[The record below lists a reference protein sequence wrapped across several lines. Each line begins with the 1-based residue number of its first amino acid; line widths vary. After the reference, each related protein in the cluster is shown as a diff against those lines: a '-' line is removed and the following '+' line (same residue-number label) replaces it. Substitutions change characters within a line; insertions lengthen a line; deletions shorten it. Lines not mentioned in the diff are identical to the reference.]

1 MGVQLAHLLLSNR
14 AKLEDVGLEAGAES
28 AHTIVGFLLGSSDI
42 LHSSGKAL
50 ILQYFCCCEC
60 SIHARGGVCD
70 GSIGICTVLGHA
82 GADLVELGCSLG
94 SDLLDLV
101 VGILTEL
108 LIHGFSLGSKL
119 RATLASLFLHISH
132 LLVEGVHCIVEIVTS
147 LICIL
152 LDLCSISSDVLVS
165 LLDPGVGGRVES
177 GKCTLLGKHSEGK
190 LLCTFLLVLAH
201 NLAGL
206 LGASNGL
213 LVAPALQGS
222 NTSKLALGAA
232 HSCLKIILG
241 NLGVN
246 SHLCQKHGL
255 HLLTSSSIQLHV
267 LGHLLS
273 DCRDVRLAGHDLLGD
288 VGLHLVKE
296 GEKSLAT
303 LLALLQ
309 SVWSL
314 GVQETSLHH
323 IRGVDRPRMIHIL
336 TGANLMLGSKH
347 DLFGGVR
354 SDVHDAAAHG
364 QAAEQTKG
372 NARAGC
378 FGFFHCYTIPPRDDN
393 ADTPH

>member
-82 GADLVELGCSLG
+82 GADLVELGCNLG

-147 LICIL
+147 LLCIL

-213 LVAPALQGS
+213 LVAPVLQGS

-241 NLGVN
+241 NLGID

-255 HLLTSSSIQLHV
+255 HLLTGSSIQLHV
-267 LGHLLS
+267 LGHLLP
-273 DCRDVRLAGHDLLGD
+273 DCCDVGLAGHDLLA
-288 VGLHLVKE
+288 
-296 GEKSLAT
+296 LANCIRC
-303 LLALLQ
+303 
-309 SVWSL
+309 L

-323 IRGVDRPRMIHIL
+323 ISGVDGSRMIHIL
-336 TGANLMLGSKH
+336 TGADLMLGSKH
-347 DLFGGVR
+347 DLLRCIRG
-354 SDVHDAAAHG
+354 DVHDTAAHS
-364 QAAEQTKG
+364 QATEQSEG
-372 NARAGC
+372 NARTGC
-378 FGFFHCYTIPPRDDN
+378 LRFFHHSHSTKRRSPC
-393 ADTPH
+393 